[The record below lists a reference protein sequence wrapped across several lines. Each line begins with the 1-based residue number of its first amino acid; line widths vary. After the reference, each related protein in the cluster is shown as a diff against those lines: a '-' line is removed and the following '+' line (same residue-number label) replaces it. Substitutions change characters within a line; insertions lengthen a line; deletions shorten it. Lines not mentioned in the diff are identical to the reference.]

1 MQPQEPKPTNV
12 SAIKD
17 GKWVDEEDPS
27 KYFGKEVGFLPR
39 WGAKAPMTPTPTLLL
54 RGKQQR
60 DEDEISAILDS
71 INPNNVFS
79 HLPPEVIEK
88 IKQDKRVRST
98 HEFCMQFSNATEH
111 INEFNPILNE
121 FIAKMKAGALDLD
134 YIPFNKSGCTSYVI
148 AFVEHRCIQMAK
160 RTYNLLLVPP
170 NQYAVKQLQD
180 LRTMM
185 LMDFAIPRRDRNNA
199 KLHSI
204 LGNGKEIEEGFIDEI
219 NCSIERTA
227 KLCCTVLDTDVEPR
241 GTFPDEIAF
250 ALLNDCCDQF
260 LTIINIPNLRP
271 DLKQKTV
278 ERLKLMMSWLH
289 ATANDGVQDQFESD
303 VNQYYQKMK
312 LKIQQT
318 PELVR
323 QFAGGTKSKN
333 KSSRRRRTSKRKSNK
348 NKNSRHKKNKNKK
361 KTLRLR
367 IKK

>member
-1 MQPQEPKPTNV
+1 MQPQEPKPV
-12 SAIKD
+12 SAIED
-17 GKWVDEEDPS
+17 RQWVYPS
-27 KYFGKEVGFLPR
+27 KYFGVGFLPSR
-39 WGAKAPMTPTPTLLL
+39 SGAKAPMTPTPPLLL

-60 DEDEISAILDS
+60 DEYELSAILDS

-79 HLPPEVIEK
+79 QLPPEVIEK
-88 IKQDKRVRST
+88 IKQDKRIRDT
-98 HEFCMQFSNATEH
+98 HELCMKISTATD
-111 INEFNPILNE
+111 IIKFNLILNE
-121 FIAKMKAGALDLD
+121 FIEKMKAGALNLD
-134 YIPFNKSGCTSYVI
+134 YIPFSKSGCTSYVI

-160 RTYNLLLVPP
+160 RTYNLLSEPLDETKV
-170 NQYAVKQLQD
+170 QHLFD
-180 LRTMM
+180 LRNMM
-185 LMDFAIPRRDRNNA
+185 LMDFARPRRDINIA

-271 DLKQKTV
+271 ELKQKTV

-333 KSSRRRRTSKRKSNK
+333 KSNKKRKSNK